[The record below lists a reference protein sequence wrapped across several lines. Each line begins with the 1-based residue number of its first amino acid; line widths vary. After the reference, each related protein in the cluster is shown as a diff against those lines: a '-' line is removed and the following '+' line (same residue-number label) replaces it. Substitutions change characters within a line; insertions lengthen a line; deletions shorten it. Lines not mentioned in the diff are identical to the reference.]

1 MGDWSGMTDQQGSSL
16 GSETSDSASTAS
28 SHPLD
33 PALFS
38 LGIALR
44 GLEVEAYM
52 RDELHRGGFS
62 LEAVLGRVLRGRKM
76 SPGSVYQEF
85 TEQVESVWGRVKQEY
100 DPLID
105 RRAGNYRTRALLI
118 LDQNLEWLRKHDK
131 KGTDPGTLGP
141 QTGLAL
147 TQMMSLLSKVLAA
160 LNGATPTSIRDST
173 WVICWRRWHPPAQ
186 VYWLPSPRRWQKVLL
201 NRVPITL
208 QPSTETILFRKASIE

>member
-1 MGDWSGMTDQQGSSL
+1 MTDQQGSSL

-160 LNGATPTSIRDST
+160 LNRGDAHLDQGLDLGHLLEAMASASASILASIT
-173 WVICWRRWHPPAQ
+173 EEMAEGPAQ
-186 VYWLPSPRRWQKVLL
+186 QGSNY
-201 NRVPITL
+201 
-208 QPSTETILFRKASIE
+208 STAIH